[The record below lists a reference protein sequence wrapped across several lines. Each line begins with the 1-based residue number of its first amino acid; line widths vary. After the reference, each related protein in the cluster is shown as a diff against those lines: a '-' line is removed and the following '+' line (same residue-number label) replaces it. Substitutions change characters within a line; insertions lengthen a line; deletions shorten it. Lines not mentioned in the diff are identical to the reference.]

1 MPEYLTLIVTRSAGI
16 MTITFN
22 RPKVNAMNEAM
33 ARETIS
39 ALEDASRD
47 EAVRVVVLTGSGRAF
62 CAGQEMSEM
71 QQAAG
76 KISYREHMERT
87 YNPLVMRIQTLPK
100 PVLAGINGPAT
111 GAGLGIALSC
121 DLRLAC
127 ESAVLRYGFS
137 RLGLGPDSGV
147 SYWLP
152 RLVGYGRAL
161 DLVLIDEPI
170 NAQQALG
177 LGLVTRFVPDQDFA
191 RELAALAQKL
201 ASGPTQAYA
210 LAKHALQFA
219 QSAPL
224 SETLENE
231 SRIQEAASRTHDHL
245 EGIRAFVEKRPP
257 VFSGH

>member
-1 MPEYLTLIVTRSAGI
+1 MPEYLTLLVTRSAGI
-16 MTITFN
+16 LTITFN

-39 ALEDASRD
+39 ALEEASRD
-47 EAVRVVVLTGSGRAF
+47 EELRVVVLTGSGRAF

-71 QQAAG
+71 QEAAG

-87 YNPLVMRIQTLPK
+87 YNPLVLRLQSLPK
-100 PVLAGINGPAT
+100 PVLAGINGPVA

-121 DLRLAC
+121 DLRLAS

-152 RLVGYGRAL
+152 RLVGYGQAL
-161 DLVLIDEPI
+161 DLVLMDEPI
-170 NAQQALG
+170 SAQRALQM
-177 LGLVTRFVPDQDFA
+177 GLVSRIVPDRDFA
-191 RELAALAQKL
+191 SELASLAQKL
-201 ASGPTQAYA
+201 ASGPTQAFA

-224 SETLENE
+224 SETLGNE
-231 SRIQEAASRTHDHL
+231 SQVQEVASRTQDHL
-245 EGIRAFVEKRPP
+245 EGVRAFVQKRQP
-257 VFSGH
+257 VFRGN